1 MPNLNKVMLMG
12 RLTREPEVRFT
23 PQGTAVAEIGV
34 AVNRVWYDQNRNK
47 QEETTFV
54 DVTAWDKQ
62 AKTIQQYLRK
72 GSPIYI
78 EGRLH
83 LSTWETK
90 EGEKRSKLRVRMEN
104 FQFLDSQSSRGS
116 FDEGGGA
123 PRRQAAPA
131 PAPQAS
137 EEWGSYSS
145 GPSAPVQ
152 DDLGIGGGGGEPEV
166 PF

>member
-23 PQGTAVAEIGV
+23 PQGTAVAELGI

-62 AKTIQQYLRK
+62 AQTIQKYLRK
-72 GSPIYI
+72 GSPIYV

-90 EGEKRSKLRVRMEN
+90 EGEKRSKLRVRLEN

-116 FDEGGGA
+116 FDEGGGGA
-123 PRRQAAPA
+123 PRRAAPA
-131 PAPQAS
+131 PQQAQAG

-152 DDLGIGGGGGEPEV
+152 DDLGIGGEPEV

>member
-12 RLTREPEVRFT
+12 RLTRDPEVRFT
-23 PQGTAVAEIGV
+23 PQGTPVTELGI
-34 AVNRVWYDQNRNK
+34 AVNRVWFDQNRNK

-62 AKTIQQYLRK
+62 AQTIGKYLHK
-72 GSPIYI
+72 GSPIYV

-90 EGEKRSKLRVRMEN
+90 EGEKRSKLRVRLEN
-104 FQFLDSQSSRGS
+104 FQFLDSQSARGG
-116 FDEGGGA
+116 FDEGGGGGA
-123 PRRQAAPA
+123 PRRQPAA
-131 PAPQAS
+131 APQAQAN

-145 GPSAPVQ
+145 GPSAPVH
-152 DDLGIGGGGGEPEV
+152 DDLGIGGEEPEV